1 MSKRVKKNAS
11 DKVTRNKNDDDDD
24 RADKLRSKCISLSGG
39 IGIDPEIEQRVFEL
53 SQDQFNP
60 VFWYLRKMLF
70 VISSKSTLTTGS
82 VNCSLCDLNNWS
94 EQIAEN
100 LPKNKSFIRKLALDH
115 LPDQLLNDPMMSI
128 IRTRY
133 DSIGFNDDVI
143 DDIILGLA
151 CYSYFIATEIGAQVS
166 FNNEAFRKIIRTKHL
181 MVFSSLEN
189 DTAEDKLFDNVM
201 DPKSTLRG
209 FDLAFMTRRQ
219 LLPKMHEKRL
229 QDLMEKQGME
239 DINIIDPDKMEDGF
253 YECEKCGEKKTTH
266 ESRQIRSAD
275 EPATIFI
282 TCHRCRYVWK
292 EN

>member
-1 MSKRVKKNAS
+1 MSTK
-11 DKVTRNKNDDDDD
+11 
-24 RADKLRSKCISLSGG
+24 ADKLRSKCMSLAEGVGVDS
-39 IGIDPEIEQRVFEL
+39 DVEEKVYEL

-70 VISSKSTLTTGS
+70 VISSKSELTADS
-82 VNCSLCDLNNWS
+82 VNCSLCDPNNWS

-100 LPKNKSFIRKLALDH
+100 LPKNKTFIRKLASDH
-115 LPDQLLNDPMMSI
+115 LPEQLLKDQMMNI

-133 DSIGFNDDVI
+133 LSLGFNDDIVN
-143 DDIILGLA
+143 DIVLGLA
-151 CYSYFIATEIGAQVS
+151 SYSYFIAGEIGAQAS
-166 FNNEAFRKIIRTKHL
+166 FNNEAFRKIIRAKHL

-189 DTAEDKLFDNVM
+189 DTADDKLFEDVM
-201 DPKSTLRG
+201 DPKSTLKG

-229 QDLMEKQGME
+229 QEQMERQGME
-239 DINIIDPDKMEDGF
+239 DINVVDPDNMEDGF

-282 TCHRCRYVWK
+282 TCHRCRFVWK